1 MGHLKGDD
9 SDNKYSVMLVLVQDA
24 LFEKQEQEE
33 QPQLLLEQ
41 EDRNMVSSLS
51 ISFHMYRSCS

>member
-1 MGHLKGDD
+1 MWHLKED
-9 SDNKYSVMLVLVQDA
+9 KYSVMLVLVQDA

-41 EDRNMVSSLS
+41 DPNMVSSRS